1 MRQPKEASRSDDLRR
16 VRGVRTPRGRIARP
30 GARAALIAT
39 LLAGL
44 AGLPAAL
51 GVEGANAGPP
61 TVAPAA
67 PAFRVSATKVAD
79 PRYGDPLLLNVRAFG
94 GTGDPINATVSMN
107 GIDLET
113 KELPAQFQI
122 PTTGLTIGTSYR
134 VDVAAGDGTVGG
146 TTYERF
152 VPQFIPGTVRLPST
166 TVPYSAF
173 IPVEFAADAPTA
185 VHPTAG
191 TEVRL
196 HTSAR
201 RSVGTGR
208 IDANGRTLLEAAD
221 DHLRP
226 GTHFV
231 EVEYAGDAAY
241 AATGPGTGSFVG
253 DLVVERIPNA
263 VDATF
268 SATVLTRGEP
278 LVMNAVVRNN
288 TPFLLRESPHGA
300 IRVVAQRTDGG
311 DPVVIEPGRLY
322 PGGYQAA
329 RFDLSPFAAT
339 HTGSWEIQ
347 VSNTGDAITA
357 ASPVARTT
365 IQIKEPGS
373 TAIPT
378 TTSLQLDR
386 GTATVGGDE
395 VLATASVA
403 VTGAAARPTGQVAFY
418 VDGNEIGR
426 TSVGTDASARLSL
439 APGTVGQR
447 SVTARYLGSATH
459 DGSLSPARMLTVEQ
473 ASSTV
478 SVTPDT
484 VVAGTPASVDVVA
497 SGSKVTPTGSVTV
510 REGATLLDTVT
521 LVSGHATIALPVG
534 THDLTLDYSG
544 DVNVHAS
551 RATLML
557 TVVPGPAEPSDPGSS
572 TPPAVAASSVK
583 ASLKSVARHRVKA
596 RIAVSAATPATG
608 TVQIR
613 AGRRVVATGVL
624 SAGSTSITL
633 TTKRLKPGK
642 RRLTVRYLGSPGVA
656 ESSRTYRMRVR

>member
-1 MRQPKEASRSDDLRR
+1 MRQPREASRSDEARR
-16 VRGVRTPRGRIARP
+16 ARAARTPRGRTARP
-30 GARAALIAT
+30 GARAALVAT

-44 AGLPAAL
+44 VGLPAAL
-51 GVEGANAGPP
+51 GAEGANAGPP
-61 TVAPAA
+61 GGATAA

-94 GTGDPINATVSMN
+94 GTGDPINATVSMD

-122 PTTGLTIGTSYR
+122 PTTGLKIGTSYR
-134 VDVAAGDGTVGG
+134 VDVTAGDGTVGG

-185 VHPTAG
+185 VRPTAG
-191 TEVRL
+191 TAVRL
-196 HTSAR
+196 HTSAQ
-201 RSVGTGR
+201 RSVGTGG
-208 IDANGRTLLEAAD
+208 IDENGRTLLGAAD
-221 DHLRP
+221 DHLEP

-231 EVEYAGDAAY
+231 EVEYAGDGAY
-241 AATGPGTGSFVG
+241 AATAPGTGSFVG
-253 DLVVERIPNA
+253 DLVVERIPNRI
-263 VDATF
+263 DATF
-268 SATVLTRGEP
+268 STTVLTQGEP
-278 LVMNAVVRNN
+278 LIMNAVARND
-288 TPFLLRESPHGA
+288 TPFLLRESPKGA

-311 DPVVIEPGRLY
+311 DPVVIEPGRPY

-329 RFDLSPFAAT
+329 RFDLTQFAAT
-339 HTGSWEIQ
+339 HTGSWEIR

-357 ASPVARTT
+357 ESAVARTT

-386 GTATVGGDE
+386 GTATVGGDD
-395 VLATASVA
+395 VLATAHVA
-403 VTGAAARPTGQVAFY
+403 VEGAAARPTGQVAFY
-418 VDGNEIGR
+418 VDGNEVGR
-426 TSVGTDASARLSL
+426 SPVDTDAIARLSL
-439 APGTVGQR
+439 TPGDVGQR

-459 DGSLSPARMLTVEQ
+459 DGSLSPARTFTVEQ
-473 ASSTV
+473 ASSTI
-478 SVTPDT
+478 SLTPDT
-484 VVAGTPASVDVVA
+484 VVAGTAAVIDVVA
-497 SGSKVTPTGSVTV
+497 SGSSVTPTGSVSVT
-510 REGATLLDTVT
+510 EGSTLLGTVT
-521 LVSGHATIALPVG
+521 LVSGRGTIALPVG
-534 THDLTLDYSG
+534 THDLTLDYTG
-544 DVNVHAS
+544 DVNVRAS
-551 RATLML
+551 QARLTL
-557 TVVPGPAEPSDPGSS
+557 TVTPGPSGPSDPGSS
-572 TPPAVAASSVK
+572 APPAVSPSGVK
-583 ASLKSVARHRVKA
+583 ASFKSLARHRVKA

-608 TVQIR
+608 IVEIR

-642 RRLTVRYLGSPGVA
+642 RRLTVRYLGSPSVA
-656 ESSRTYRMRVR
+656 ESSRTYRVRVR